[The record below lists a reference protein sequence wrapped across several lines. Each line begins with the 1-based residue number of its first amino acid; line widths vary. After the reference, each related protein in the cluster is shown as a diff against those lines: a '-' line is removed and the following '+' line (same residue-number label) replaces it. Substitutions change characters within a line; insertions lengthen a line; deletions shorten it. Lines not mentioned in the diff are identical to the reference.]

1 VTARGLLSRI
11 AETLYWIGRYVER
24 ADGTSR
30 LLDVSVHRLLDEPW
44 RDEDESCRALY
55 AILGVDHLDAEPVT
69 AVAMIRRLGFD
80 AANPSAIAGCLRSA
94 RESARGAR
102 EIISSEVWEC
112 LNVTWNQLP
121 ARQEAAER
129 LGPHGYLR
137 YVRERAALFFGLA
150 DATMSRDDGW
160 RFIVLGRSLE
170 RVDMT
175 ARLLAVHHTS
185 DWRLLLQAC
194 GADESFT
201 RTHGGGG
208 DPAVVLT
215 FLLLDRLFPRSVMHA
230 LMTAEQCL
238 AELVPDTGRTGVSDP
253 ARAAIGRV
261 RMTLAY
267 TDVTRLREHLPEL
280 LVALQEA
287 CVLAGEAVRERFFHH
302 VAPGRWEREGRSWA
316 GV

>member
-1 VTARGLLSRI
+1 MTRELLSRI

-24 ADGTSR
+24 SDDIAR
-30 LLDVSVHRLLDEPW
+30 LLDVSLHRTLEGGDDW
-44 RDEDESCRALY
+44 DAVV
-55 AILGVDHLDAEPVT
+55 AILGHQGAEPLTTDTMVQ
-69 AVAMIRRLGFD
+69 RLAYD
-80 AANPSAIAGCLRSA
+80 SADPSSIAGCVRAA
-94 RESARGAR
+94 RENARGVR
-102 EIISSEVWEC
+102 EIISSETWEC
-112 LNVTWNQLP
+112 LNITWNQLP
-121 ARQEAAER
+121 FRKLGAER

-175 ARLLAVHHTS
+175 SRLLAVHHET
-185 DWRLLLQAC
+185 DWRLLLEAC

-201 RTHGGGG
+201 RTHRG
-208 DPAVVLT
+208 DRRRVLE

-230 LMTAEQCL
+230 LATAEQCL
-238 AELVPDTGRTGVSDP
+238 TELAPAQGRAGMSDP

-261 RMTLAY
+261 RMGLEYA
-267 TDVTRLREHLPEL
+267 DVTDLGDQLPEL
-280 LVALQEA
+280 LIALQEA
-287 CVLAGEAVRERFFHH
+287 CVVASEAITNRFFQQT
-302 VAPGRWEREGRSWA
+302 APMSWVKGGQAWA